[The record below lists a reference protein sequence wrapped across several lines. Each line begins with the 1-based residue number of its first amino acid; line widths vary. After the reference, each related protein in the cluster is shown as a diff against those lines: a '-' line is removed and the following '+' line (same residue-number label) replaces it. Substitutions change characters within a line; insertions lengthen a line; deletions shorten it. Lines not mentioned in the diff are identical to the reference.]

1 VSGPFYPL
9 ASSTWDDEE
18 YAAMQQVIKNG
29 KFTMGEQV
37 STYEEN
43 FAEYIGSKYAVMSNS
58 GSSANLLMIAGAK
71 YVKDSPLKEGDSI
84 IVPAVSWSTTYYPI
98 HQLGYEL
105 SFVDIDIE
113 TLNLDCDA
121 VEKSITDNTKCIFAV
136 NLLGNPAN
144 LNRLR
149 EIAKNHNLILF
160 EDNCES
166 LGSQIENKFTGTFGT
181 AGTFSSFFSHH
192 ISTMEGG
199 VTVTNDTNLYE
210 AMLSLRAHGW
220 TRELPKNNSVFT
232 KTGEEWDDYF
242 RFVLPGYN
250 LRPLE
255 LEGAL
260 GITQLKKL
268 DSFVEQRRQNA
279 VYLFNNT
286 NSLKHIKFQKEFG
299 RSSWFGFSILLT
311 GPLQGKRKLLVQNLS
326 KASIESRP
334 VVAGNFARNPVLKHL
349 RHKAIPKLV
358 NADFI
363 HENGLFVG
371 NHHYPMQPQLDR
383 LCDVLETFENENA

>member
-192 ISTMEGG
+192 I
-199 VTVTNDTNLYE
+199 YE
-210 AMLSLRAHGW
+210 RYQSL
-220 TRELPKNNSVFT
+220 
-232 KTGEEWDDYF
+232 
-242 RFVLPGYN
+242 
-250 LRPLE
+250 
-255 LEGAL
+255 
-260 GITQLKKL
+260 
-268 DSFVEQRRQNA
+268 
-279 VYLFNNT
+279 
-286 NSLKHIKFQKEFG
+286 
-299 RSSWFGFSILLT
+299 
-311 GPLQGKRKLLVQNLS
+311 
-326 KASIESRP
+326 
-334 VVAGNFARNPVLKHL
+334 
-349 RHKAIPKLV
+349 
-358 NADFI
+358 
-363 HENGLFVG
+363 
-371 NHHYPMQPQLDR
+371 
-383 LCDVLETFENENA
+383 